1 MNRTAHIRPVIGA
14 VAVAVMAVSGIAAH
28 AAPAKKAKPIVR
40 HQTIS
45 YTGGCGII
53 VNAVAAAP
61 TAAPGTCAV
70 GSNYTVVH
78 KTGEKY
84 LTISVVDQTGRPISG
99 EIWLTGGTGN
109 ATLQRFC
116 GTLKHYTMGQASYQL
131 DLNTGVDPT
140 CPGEPTQGKINLTFS
155 SK

>member
-14 VAVAVMAVSGIAAH
+14 VAVAAVAVSGVAAQ
-28 AAPAKKAKPIVR
+28 AAPARHKKPIIR

-45 YTGGCGII
+45 YTGGCGIV
-53 VNAVAAAP
+53 VNAVAAEP
-61 TAAPGTCAV
+61 TAAPGNCVA

-84 LTISVVDQTGRPISG
+84 LSITVVDQTGRPISG

-116 GTLKHYTMGQASYQL
+116 GALHDYRMAQASYQL

-140 CPGEPTQGKINLTFS
+140 CPGEPTQGKINLKFS